1 MCVGS
6 CSLCVLKL
14 AKEKRRKERKVT
26 NSSLL
31 GPLASWWRLSIHRL
45 TRTWLNSPTEDWLQL
60 QYAMVHDVHRPEQY

>member
-31 GPLASWWRLSIHRL
+31 GPAGKLVA
-45 TRTWLNSPTEDWLQL
+45 TQ
-60 QYAMVHDVHRPEQY
+60 RPPPHEVG